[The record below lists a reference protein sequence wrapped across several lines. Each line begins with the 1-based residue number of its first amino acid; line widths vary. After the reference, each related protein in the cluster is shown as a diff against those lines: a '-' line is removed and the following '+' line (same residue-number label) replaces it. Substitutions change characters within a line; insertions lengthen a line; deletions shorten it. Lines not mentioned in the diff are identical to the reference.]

1 MLSYEEKKGEGCRET
16 KKNRRMSVEAMKYLL
31 DKLVQEDIEKKDNDD
46 KRRKTIE
53 MLRSG
58 IIHQEVYRKQCE
70 GEDKISDNERNEV
83 EDK

>member
-1 MLSYEEKKGEGCRET
+1 MKKKKGKGVEKL

-46 KRRKTIE
+46 KRRKAIE

-70 GEDKISDNERNEV
+70 GEDKISENERNEV